1 MKLIDI
7 LKEIV
12 SRVKCERCKHQWDL
26 KDGGKDPYVCH
37 KCKHKNKKLEEKNKG
52 LYYNINKNQED
63 GKKPARKGSKA
74 YNKAVASM
82 KKINKNK

>member
-1 MKLIDI
+1 MIKLKDI
-7 LKEIV
+7 LEDIMSENCWGEEVQHGLIRKGNKMV
-12 SRVKCERCKHQWDL
+12 SNCIKIR
-26 KDGGKDPYVCH
+26 
-37 KCKHKNKKLEEKNKG
+37 EEKKKG
-52 LYYNINKNQED
+52 LYYYINKNQED